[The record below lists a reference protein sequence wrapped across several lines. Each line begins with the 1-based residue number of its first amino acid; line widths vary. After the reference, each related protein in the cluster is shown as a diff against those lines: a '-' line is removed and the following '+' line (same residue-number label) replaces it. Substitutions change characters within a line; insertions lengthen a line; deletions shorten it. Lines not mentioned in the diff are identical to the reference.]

1 MNKLNLIAL
10 PLTLLSSA
18 AFATSTQVYIEQNVA
33 SNAADNGIYT
43 TEAGALIDTSENGQ
57 VYIGFDD
64 QVGWLRVTGTISTLA
79 SPSHS
84 TYTERS
90 ANGTTVKSY

>member
-33 SNAADNGIYT
+33 SNAAG
-43 TEAGALIDTSENGQ
+43 
-57 VYIGFDD
+57 
-64 QVGWLRVTGTISTLA
+64 
-79 SPSHS
+79 
-84 TYTERS
+84 
-90 ANGTTVKSY
+90 